1 MTNKRQGQ
9 ATALKD
15 EMARQ
20 SASSCLLL
28 LLSATLVATV
38 GAFLH
43 LPSLLFAASGSTNE
57 LDVARR
63 IERIEN
69 GLLPAIT
76 IKGQPLRKM
85 NIADRMKYYNVPGV
99 SIAFFDHGRIT
110 WTKTYG
116 YANVAEQRPIT
127 AETLFQAGSI
137 SKPTT
142 GLAVLRLVEEGR
154 LDLDEDVNAKLS
166 EWKVPENEFTKE
178 QKVTLRRLLS
188 HTAGVN
194 IHGFIGYPQGNPV
207 PSLLQVLKGEK
218 PANTPPVQVV
228 MTPGTT
234 WRYSG
239 GGYTIVQLLL
249 TELEHRPFP
258 QIMEDLVLRPAGMT
272 HSTFQQPL
280 PQSFWPL
287 AATPYRGDGSPEKG
301 GFYVYPEMAAAG
313 LWTTPSDLARMAIE
327 VQEEYV
333 GTSNKILFPKMA
345 RVMLSRQKDRWGL
358 GFAVEEPGHDLRFG
372 HGGSD
377 EGFESRLETY
387 TKSGEGIAIMTNG
400 ARGDELLGEL
410 MCSVAQ
416 EYGWPDFHPQ
426 EHALVRVPP
435 TTMRAYAGRYRLPDG
450 SRLVVMLKDNRAY
463 LEGIAPDPQEIL
475 PESSTQF
482 FILSDQTTF
491 RFSKGDP
498 APSITIYDGGE
509 VLVANRIPEQ

>member
-1 MTNKRQGQ
+1 MKSQDWRDSAMTNKRQGQ

-166 EWKVPENEFTKE
+166 ERKVPENEFTKE

-249 TELEHRPFP
+249 TELEHRP
-258 QIMEDLVLRPAGMT
+258 
-272 HSTFQQPL
+272 
-280 PQSFWPL
+280 
-287 AATPYRGDGSPEKG
+287 
-301 GFYVYPEMAAAG
+301 
-313 LWTTPSDLARMAIE
+313 
-327 VQEEYV
+327 
-333 GTSNKILFPKMA
+333 
-345 RVMLSRQKDRWGL
+345 
-358 GFAVEEPGHDLRFG
+358 
-372 HGGSD
+372 
-377 EGFESRLETY
+377 
-387 TKSGEGIAIMTNG
+387 
-400 ARGDELLGEL
+400 
-410 MCSVAQ
+410 
-416 EYGWPDFHPQ
+416 
-426 EHALVRVPP
+426 
-435 TTMRAYAGRYRLPDG
+435 
-450 SRLVVMLKDNRAY
+450 
-463 LEGIAPDPQEIL
+463 
-475 PESSTQF
+475 
-482 FILSDQTTF
+482 
-491 RFSKGDP
+491 
-498 APSITIYDGGE
+498 
-509 VLVANRIPEQ
+509 